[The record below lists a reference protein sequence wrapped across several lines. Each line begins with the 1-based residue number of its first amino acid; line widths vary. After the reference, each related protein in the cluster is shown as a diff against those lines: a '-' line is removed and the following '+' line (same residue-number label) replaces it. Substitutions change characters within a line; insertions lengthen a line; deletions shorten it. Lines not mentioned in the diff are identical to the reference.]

1 MIQDKTW
8 RGRRLTVVLL
18 LALDANGSEREHGEE
33 SEVPDDE
40 LKPERVVDLRS
51 CRELV
56 HEAEDAVH
64 ERDSERLPLVVDERH
79 DWRAHDRRPHRE
91 SAVENYLFIVKVV
104 ENKYDRW
111 GLMTVSSQMFIL
123 FFSKEG
129 WTVNT
134 TVLNPIET
142 TNKNQKHHINTYSMH
157 FQTSAHIPYQTS
169 PQRHE
174 PPWSVT
180 DEPDEPPNEPT
191 SETPR
196 RQDEPFAKS

>member
-1 MIQDKTW
+1 M
-8 RGRRLTVVLL
+8 
-18 LALDANGSEREHGEE
+18 
-33 SEVPDDE
+33 PDDE

-91 SAVENYLFIVKVV
+91 SAVENYLFIVKVG

-111 GLMTVSSQMFIL
+111 GLMTLALKYL
-123 FFSKEG
+123 FYFFPRKDGRTPRIESNRNHKQ
-129 WTVNT
+129 
-134 TVLNPIET
+134 NP
-142 TNKNQKHHINTYSMH
+142 KHQYFTYSMH

-180 DEPDEPPNEPT
+180 DEPDEPP
-191 SETPR
+191 R
-196 RQDEPFAKS
+196 RHDAQQQAHEPFAKS

>member
-1 MIQDKTW
+1 LFCKFVSFF
-8 RGRRLTVVLL
+8 LTQVQSGFQNKKHFLPVVLL

-111 GLMTVSSQMFIL
+111 GLMTVVSSQMFIL
-123 FFSKEG
+123 LFSKEG

-134 TVLNPIET
+134 TVLKPIET
-142 TNKNQKHHINTYSMH
+142 TNKTQNITSIRTPCISKLLLISRIKLLRRGTSHHG
-157 FQTSAHIPYQTS
+157 A
-169 PQRHE
+169 
-174 PPWSVT
+174 
-180 DEPDEPPNEPT
+180 
-191 SETPR
+191 
-196 RQDEPFAKS
+196 